1 MNVQAPARAKYNR
14 KEARTYMFAN
24 FVEKVTF
31 TCPQCNTS
39 ITFDIPS
46 DDIRKLF
53 NVTERLT
60 CPKCLES
67 LSSDARSMAHAI
79 YEYNKAA
86 QALNDTEENTGS
98 ELF

>member
-1 MNVQAPARAKYNR
+1 
-14 KEARTYMFAN
+14 MFAN

-39 ITFDIPS
+39 ITFDIPW

-67 LSSDARSMAHAI
+67 LSSDARHGSC
-79 YEYNKAA
+79 YLRV
-86 QALNDTEENTGS
+86 QQGSTGT
-98 ELF
+98 